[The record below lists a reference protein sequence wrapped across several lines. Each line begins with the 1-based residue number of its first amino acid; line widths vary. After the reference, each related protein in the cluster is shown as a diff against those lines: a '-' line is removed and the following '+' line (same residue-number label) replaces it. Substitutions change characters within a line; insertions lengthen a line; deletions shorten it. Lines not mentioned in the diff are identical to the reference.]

1 MGLALQSWAPGSW
14 ATALRCQPPDGPR
27 SLPDRTYAH
36 VTVAPFHPTTK
47 PDSTSALRIQFSN
60 HSHCHAD
67 PTARASHGLTDG
79 IPPSRNAASFLR
91 RSGPNQRVASSSSPL
106 SFPTPRVLSSTLAA
120 SLGSRD
126 SQTAKRQNPS
136 RGHSG
141 IGHGGEGVA
150 ASVGL
155 HRWRRRLRSWAG

>member
-47 PDSTSALRIQFSN
+47 LDSTSALRIQFSN

-91 RSGPNQRVASSSSPL
+91 RSGPNQRVASELRGVVVLSPL
-106 SFPTPRVLSSTLAA
+106 FPNTSRV
-120 SLGSRD
+120 
-126 SQTAKRQNPS
+126 
-136 RGHSG
+136 
-141 IGHGGEGVA
+141 V
-150 ASVGL
+150 
-155 HRWRRRLRSWAG
+155 